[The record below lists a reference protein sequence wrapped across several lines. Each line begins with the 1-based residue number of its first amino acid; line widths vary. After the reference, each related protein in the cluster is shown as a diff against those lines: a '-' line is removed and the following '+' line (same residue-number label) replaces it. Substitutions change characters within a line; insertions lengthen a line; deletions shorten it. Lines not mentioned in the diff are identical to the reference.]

1 MRDIALITLAR
12 VIVIACQ
19 LINIKLF
26 TNYLTATQIGLYFFF
41 LTISYFANALIFGP
55 VDYYQQANLRK
66 TIDATGGVFPLLSF
80 NLKLIRYYCLILILT
95 IFAGM
100 LFLPQFT
107 YQIIFAGS
115 LAVALYA
122 TQAFRST
129 LNNLDHKKDV
139 SFNLVQEAVLKVIT
153 FLLLVKYFQPSEL
166 LLMAAWLITL
176 IVSAVTLYLRA
187 KKYGLFICNE
197 KQVIQA
203 KEVFHFSCPI
213 SVGAVANWIQL
224 QGYRLILVPLGFAE
238 VVGIF
243 ATVASIGSAGMA
255 AAATIFSQAFSPNI
269 YKTSGKY
276 TPTYLK
282 NAALLTGSIL
292 LVAIV
297 AGKLIV
303 TLATNPIFE
312 PYWSVMLFG
321 VLMDGSNLV
330 IGAFAVHIT
339 LTSSTKK
346 IMNSSFVGVIAL
358 LLSFSI
364 LFFTKNIN
372 AFTIGVPLVLSQLF
386 VSAYMYWNFR
396 KCSTQ

>member
-1 MRDIALITLAR
+1 
-12 VIVIACQ
+12 
-19 LINIKLF
+19 
-26 TNYLTATQIGLYFFF
+26 
-41 LTISYFANALIFGP
+41 
-55 VDYYQQANLRK
+55 
-66 TIDATGGVFPLLSF
+66 
-80 NLKLIRYYCLILILT
+80 
-95 IFAGM
+95 
-100 LFLPQFT
+100 
-107 YQIIFAGS
+107 
-115 LAVALYA
+115 
-122 TQAFRST
+122 
-129 LNNLDHKKDV
+129 
-139 SFNLVQEAVLKVIT
+139 
-153 FLLLVKYFQPSEL
+153 
-166 LLMAAWLITL
+166 
-176 IVSAVTLYLRA
+176 
-187 KKYGLFICNE
+187 
-197 KQVIQA
+197 
-203 KEVFHFSCPI
+203 
-213 SVGAVANWIQL
+213 
-224 QGYRLILVPLGFAE
+224 VPLGFAE

-276 TPTYLK
+276 TATYLK

-297 AGKLIV
+297 GGKLIV